1 MSDASKRLI
10 GNYERLK
17 RIGGGAQGII
27 FKAVY
32 RARNNPNVAL
42 DEIVAL
48 KILQRHIVDE
58 QAFRRLQ
65 QQTEEL
71 KGLLHRNIV
80 RYLDFFTTNEGDF
93 EENICLVME
102 FLEGET
108 LQEYLKKNTGGMP
121 WPKVKEVFEQCLA
134 GLIYARERGVTH
146 RDIKPANIF
155 LTKSGVA
162 KIIDFDIAR
171 RDDSS
176 QMSTAGWKGT
186 FDYMAPDF
194 ISLSGFRGDE
204 LSDVFSLGVCLYQ
217 ALTGV
222 LPYAPFGD
230 SAHIGYLNRWRDG
243 AATTPSFRSDVFRVL
258 SHAGTFVSRCLAAKR
273 EQRYP
278 TFAVM
283 LEEFQKI
290 RYRHIRHK
298 QKDEYELMEILGRGG
313 FGEVFKAR
321 RMSDGALVAVKH
333 LFGGKHSERFVKEA
347 KILQEYSHPN
357 LVKYVDFF
365 VTESA
370 SEEKEYYLIM
380 EMLEGM
386 PGWTLRNRLKNEG
399 IIQASEAIPL
409 FCRYLSALQFLH
421 ENARPIIHRDIKP
434 GNLYAPAEQPDKAK
448 IFDLGVARDVT
459 GTVTVGGV
467 PGTLDYMA
475 PEFMEIGND
484 RGSARSD
491 IYALGLCLYEAVTGK
506 RVFQPLPI
514 DMNNALLEFD
524 QRSRVDPKLDF
535 GFKVFNDI
543 PALKDIIRQSL
554 AKDPRQRFESAKR
567 MRSELQSA
575 LDQWH
580 PAGVVKGTHPIA
592 MVDTVTHKTEHL
604 ETDEPTTVPTV
615 ARDANGEAETMGLP
629 MEGKAEAEAREHAEA
644 EAREHAEAEAQE
656 RAEAEAR
663 ERAEA
668 EARERA
674 EAEARER
681 AEAEARK
688 HAEAE
693 ARERAEAEARE
704 RAEAEA
710 RERAEAEAR
719 ERAEAEARERAE
731 AEARKRGSRSAGT
744 RGSRSAGTRRSRSA
758 GTRGSRSAGTRG
770 SRSAGTRGSR
780 SAGTRAKR
788 GTRGSQSAGTRGSSS
803 TMASK
808 ETGSCQ
814 SRNSGVGCWLS
825 LAWRGYFLLPGSKMR
840 LCVE

>member
-155 LTKSGVA
+155 LTRSGVV

-243 AATTPSFRSDVFRVL
+243 AATTPSFRSDIFRVL

-333 LFGGKHSERFVKEA
+333 LFGGKHSERFIKEA

-399 IIQASEAIPL
+399 IIQVSEAIPL

-434 GNLYAPAEQPDKAK
+434 GNLYAPAAQPDKAK

-575 LDQWH
+575 LDQRY

-592 MVDTVTHKTEHL
+592 MVDTVAHKMERL

-615 ARDANGEAETMGLP
+615 ARDTNGEAETMGLP

-644 EAREHAEAEAQE
+644 EAREHAEAEARE
-656 RAEAEAR
+656 REEAEAREREEAKAR

-668 EARERA
+668 EARE
-674 EAEARER
+674 
-681 AEAEARK
+681 

-693 ARERAEAEARE
+693 AREREEAEARE
-704 RAEAEA
+704 RKEAEA
-710 RERAEAEAR
+710 RERKEAEGGNGKPKR
-719 ERAEAEARERAE
+719 GN
-731 AEARKRGSRSAGT
+731 ARKP
-744 RGSRSAGTRRSRSA
+744 
-758 GTRGSRSAGTRG
+758 
-770 SRSAGTRGSR
+770 
-780 SAGTRAKR
+780 KR
-788 GTRGSQSAGTRGSSS
+788 GNAPKPKRRKTRKPKRRNARKPKRENAPKPKRGNARKPKRGNTR
-803 TMASK
+803 K
-808 ETGSCQ
+808 PK
-814 SRNSGVGCWLS
+814 
-825 LAWRGYFLLPGSKMR
+825 RGNTRKPKRENAPKRWNAPKPKRGNARKQ
-840 LCVE
+840 